1 MVFDKTHRFGFGLRQ
16 VSAVDI
22 LMRKKIRLVIV
33 CSTIKYQSTSISGF
47 EQEKIL
53 MNYNARL
60 FNILDQIM
68 NIQYAADW
76 SDVLRKT
83 NPIMFENRNRTNA
96 F

>member
-1 MVFDKTHRFGFGLRQ
+1 
-16 VSAVDI
+16 
-22 LMRKKIRLVIV
+22 
-33 CSTIKYQSTSISGF
+33 
-47 EQEKIL
+47 

>member
-1 MVFDKTHRFGFGLRQ
+1 MQYLC
-16 VSAVDI
+16 A
-22 LMRKKIRLVIV
+22 V
-33 CSTIKYQSTSISGF
+33 CSTIRYQSTSNSGF

-53 MNYNARL
+53 MNYNARV

-68 NIQYAADW
+68 NIQYYAADW